1 MRFGQLISTSFILS
15 CVMLGTTGCISVDR
29 RGGCGPIGAC
39 GGMGCDSCST
49 CDASGG
55 LGPGPISRLLSH
67 HSTGCGCNSCGGGGC
82 GEMYVDEWINERP
95 VVDNCGCGECSTC
108 GHQPVRSL
116 LRLLWGDRYQ
126 GGCETCSSCD
136 GGIDLGSPMIN
147 DGYEPNAW
155 QANRGC
161 NCGSHH
167 GTTVHGSPVHGSTVH
182 DSSVEEEGI
191 NSGEVIIESQPNQSP
206 GPTKAAPEKGSSGNT
221 TKMTPTPAP
230 PIPKSAMRL
239 NPASRK
245 VSR

>member
-1 MRFGQLISTSFILS
+1 MLS
-15 CVMLGTTGCISVDR
+15 TTGCICVDR
-29 RGGCGPIGAC
+29 RGGCGGPVGGTC

-49 CDASGG
+49 CDSSGG
-55 LGPGPISRLLSH
+55 LGRGPISRLLSH
-67 HSTGCGCNSCGGGGC
+67 QSTGCGCNSCGGGGC
-82 GEMYVDEWINERP
+82 GEMYIDEWVNERP

-136 GGIDLGSPMIN
+136 GGIDLGSPVIN

-167 GTTVHGSPVHGSTVH
+167 GTTVHGPSSSHGTTSSEEIIETQPIESTGPTPSKTPGGST
-182 DSSVEEEGI
+182 
-191 NSGEVIIESQPNQSP
+191 
-206 GPTKAAPEKGSSGNT
+206 TKA
-221 TKMTPTPAP
+221 TPTPAP

>member
-1 MRFGQLISTSFILS
+1 MLS
-15 CVMLGTTGCISVDR
+15 TTGCISVDR
-29 RGGCGPIGAC
+29 RGGCGGPVGAC
-39 GGMGCDSCST
+39 GGMGCDSCSS

-82 GEMYVDEWINERP
+82 GEMYVDEWVNERP

-136 GGIDLGSPMIN
+136 GGIDLGSPVIN
-147 DGYEPNAW
+147 DGYERNAW

-167 GTTVHGSPVHGSTVH
+167 AATVHGSNVDGSTIH
-182 DSSVEEEGI
+182 DEGVDHGTTSSEE
-191 NSGEVIIESQPNQSP
+191 IIEMQPESP
-206 GPTKAAPEKGSSGNT
+206 GPTKAAPQKAPAGNT
-221 TKMTPTPAP
+221 TKMAPTPAP

>member
-1 MRFGQLISTSFILS
+1 MLS
-15 CVMLGTTGCISVDR
+15 TTGCISVDR
-29 RGGCGPIGAC
+29 RGGCGGPVGAC
-39 GGMGCDSCST
+39 GGMGCDSCSS

-82 GEMYVDEWINERP
+82 GEMYVDEWVNERP

-136 GGIDLGSPMIN
+136 GGIDLGSPVIN
-147 DGYEPNAW
+147 DGYERNAW

-167 GTTVHGSPVHGSTVH
+167 AATVHGSNVDGSTIH
-182 DSSVEEEGI
+182 DEGVDHGTTSSEE
-191 NSGEVIIESQPNQSP
+191 IIEMQPASP
-206 GPTKAAPEKGSSGNT
+206 GPTKAAPQKAPAGNT
-221 TKMTPTPAP
+221 TKMAPTPAP

>member
-29 RGGCGPIGAC
+29 RGGCGVPVGAC

-55 LGPGPISRLLSH
+55 LGRGPISRLLSH
-67 HSTGCGCNSCGGGGC
+67 HSSGCGCNSCGGGGC
-82 GEMYVDEWINERP
+82 GEMYVDEWVNERP

-108 GHQPVRSL
+108 GHQPVRSV

-126 GGCETCSSCD
+126 GGCETCSDCD
-136 GGIDLGSPMIN
+136 GGIDLGSPVIN

-155 QANRGC
+155 RANRGC
-161 NCGSHH
+161 NCGTQH
-167 GTTVHGSPVHGSTVH
+167 GTTVHSSTVHGSTID
-182 DSSVEEEGI
+182 DSCVDQGTISTEE
-191 NSGEVIIESQPNQSP
+191 IIETQPSP
-206 GPTKAAPEKGSSGNT
+206 STGPTPAVPQKAPAGNT